1 MVDTAWGLSFINS
14 TLSNA
19 YTWLPTKASLRLS
32 ADADPVLGVA
42 GVNVNG
48 TSAGETSPPNVA
60 ILVHKRTDFGGR
72 RGQGRCYIPGG
83 YLSDP
88 SVGNTGAITTGALA
102 TLNTN
107 INGFRTKIETAGGRL
122 VLLHESESILPRNI
136 IGVDVDAVI
145 ATQRRRLR

>member
-1 MVDTAWGLSFINS
+1 
-14 TLSNA
+14 
-19 YTWLPTKASLRLS
+19 
-32 ADADPVLGVA
+32 
-42 GVNVNG
+42 
-48 TSAGETSPPNVA
+48 
-60 ILVHKRTDFGGR
+60 
-72 RGQGRCYIPGG
+72 
-83 YLSDP
+83 
-88 SVGNTGAITTGALA
+88 LA